1 MTFGWIGKILRVDLS
16 DGIIKSEGLSEEAKL
31 SYIGGRGLNAKILF
45 EELDP
50 GADPLGPENVLVFST
65 GPLVGTMFGGGRF
78 HVSAKSPLSG
88 IIGDGN
94 GGGHWG
100 PELKFAGYDGI
111 IIKGKAERP
120 TYLLIED
127 GRAELRDA
135 GRLWGKTTW
144 ETEELIK
151 RELGDRRLQ
160 IVSIGPAGEK
170 LVKYAQVICNMSR
183 SAGRGGMGA
192 VMGSKNLKAIAV
204 RGTGGIKLADPQ
216 KLMDMFSK
224 VNEKLKPVYEEAWM
238 VKGRPN
244 CVWTSIGSNATVY
257 SAYGTL
263 GTRNYQSG
271 EFEGIREISA
281 ELFREKYAVK
291 PRGCHGCVVN
301 CSQYYEIKDGPYAGT
316 YGDAFETTQILCLG
330 ARLGIRDLEAILM
343 LHSLTDQLG
352 LEVIDLC
359 GAIGFAMECY
369 QRGILTERDAD
380 GLSLSWGD
388 PEVVKT
394 LIKKI
399 AKREG
404 IGDLLAEGVRHIAS
418 KLGRGSEAFAM
429 HAKGL
434 SFHGADY
441 RGYQAWALS
450 HAVSSCGSQ
459 HMRALPFGEAGMPP
473 DKAER
478 IFGSRAAAD
487 RLTPEGKGPMVA
499 WYEDFRAV
507 ADSLVTCKFF
517 PKVDEGAFDYLA
529 AVLNA
534 VTGLR
539 MTGNELRKVGE
550 RVINIERCFNI
561 KHAGLS
567 RKDDTLPR
575 RMLEEPLRGKGSE
588 GQVVR
593 LEPMLDQYYEA
604 RGWDVKTGIPKR
616 AKLEELGL
624 REAADELGIK

>member
-1 MTFGWIGKILRVDLS
+1 LRFGWIGKILRVDLS
-16 DGIIKSEGLSEEAKL
+16 DGDMRSESLSDEAKL
-31 SYIGGRGLNAKILF
+31 NYIGGRGLNAKILF
-45 EELDP
+45 DELDP
-50 GADPLGPENVLVFST
+50 KADPLGPENLLVFST
-65 GPLVGTMFGGGRF
+65 GPLTGTMFGGGRF

-111 IIKGKAERP
+111 VIEGRAEKP
-120 TYLLIED
+120 AYLLIED

-135 GRLWGKTTW
+135 GFLWGKTTW
-144 ETEELIK
+144 ETEEAIK
-151 RELGDRRLQ
+151 GRLGDRRIQ
-160 IVSIGPAGEK
+160 VASIGPAGEK
-170 LVKYAQVICNMSR
+170 MVKYAQILCNLTR
-183 SAGRGGMGA
+183 SAGRGGLGA

-204 RGTGGIKLADPQ
+204 RGTGGIRLADPQ
-216 KLMDMFSK
+216 RTMEMFSK
-224 VNEKLKPVYEEAWM
+224 VNEALKPVYEEAWM

-244 CVWTSIGSNATVY
+244 CVWTSIAANATMY

-281 ELFREKYAVK
+281 EIFRERYAVK

-301 CSQYYEIKDGPYAGT
+301 CSQYYEIREGPLAGT

-330 ARLGIRDLEAILM
+330 ARLGIRDLESMLM

-352 LEVIDLC
+352 LEVIDAC
-359 GAIGFAMECY
+359 GTIGFAMECY

-380 GLSLSWGD
+380 GLSLAWGD
-388 PEVVKT
+388 PGVVRA
-394 LIKKI
+394 LMEKI

-404 IGDLLAEGVRHIAS
+404 IGDLLAEGVRHVAS

-459 HMRALPFGEAGMPP
+459 HMRALPFAEAGMPP
-473 DKAER
+473 DRAEK

-487 RLTPEGKGPMVA
+487 RLTPDGKGHMVA

-517 PKVDEGAFDYLA
+517 PKVGEGAFDYLA
-529 AVLNA
+529 EILNA

-539 MTGNELRKVGE
+539 MTGGELRRVGE
-550 RVINIERCFNI
+550 RVVNLERCFNV

-567 RKDDTLPR
+567 RKDDILPR
-575 RMLEEPLRGKGSE
+575 RMLEEPLRGRGSG
-588 GQVVR
+588 GQIVR
-593 LEPMLDQYYEA
+593 LEPMLDQYYAA
-604 RGWDVKTGIPKR
+604 RGWDVGSGIPTR

-624 REAADELGIK
+624 GRAAEELGIK